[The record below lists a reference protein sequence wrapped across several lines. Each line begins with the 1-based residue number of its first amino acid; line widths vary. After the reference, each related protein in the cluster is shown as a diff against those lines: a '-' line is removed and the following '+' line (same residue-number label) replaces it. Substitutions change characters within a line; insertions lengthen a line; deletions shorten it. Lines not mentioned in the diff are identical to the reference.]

1 MTTPTLLDRAREA
14 LRGRLYELLESDDY
28 GVHGSDFYRCPECEC
43 ESGAGVL
50 NNGIQHEV
58 DCTIGKDFQL
68 LADLDRAR
76 ADNGWL
82 PIESAPKDGTRILAC
97 GGDCDELQLV
107 AWLNDSSI
115 SWKKAM
121 AWCSPDSWQDE
132 HGGYSTYSPT
142 HWQPLPAPPIPTE
155 STSQEVRNGR

>member
-68 LADLDRAR
+68 IADLDRAR
-76 ADNGWL
+76 AATKMTAIGLLSIQRFRGSDAMLNHNFELYETL
-82 PIESAPKDGTRILAC
+82 PDGNYRLYLEQT
-97 GGDCDELQLV
+97 
-107 AWLNDSSI
+107 DS
-115 SWKKAM
+115 
-121 AWCSPDSWQDE
+121 
-132 HGGYSTYSPT
+132 
-142 HWQPLPAPPIPTE
+142 PPIATE
-155 STSQEVRNGR
+155 STSQEVGNG